1 MGRVSR
7 CLIREAHYCFVRWKW
22 DVIAEAD
29 GGAENRD
36 IARSPQHSSSASIS
50 RPQTNSVLL
59 ATRVVPLVIV
69 RLLLV

>member
-7 CLIREAHYCFVRWKW
+7 RLIREAHYCFVRWKW

-36 IARSPQHSSSASIS
+36 IARSPQHSSSASS
-50 RPQTNSVLL
+50 LCPQLSASQVTKL
-59 ATRVVPLVIV
+59 VPLVII
-69 RLLLV
+69 RLLLA